1 MKTRKFLL
9 AATAAMTAL
18 LFGLTSCEDKGG
30 LTVSP
35 NYVTIYVGETQNVT
49 ASSGGTALDASSVT
63 WTSNNPEIFSI
74 ENGVI
79 TGLAVG
85 QSTFTATYNDQ
96 SVTGDVI
103 VSEALPEAPIVD
115 PVANGITLVVHIPTG
130 TNCEGAP
137 LWAGNNTD
145 YGGQQMTAIEN
156 ADGWYKIDFADLESM
171 QGKVLAAFK
180 GWESDLGSWETQW
193 IAKSTTIMEETN
205 ATAKFV
211 SDQGQDALNIT
222 STGIVY
228 LNIEKWQ
235 TNPCGLSYEGEFTIT
250 VNLPECTPADAQ
262 IHFVGTPA
270 ALGWDDGQIVEIVTD
285 ETGAKTAT
293 LVVSGKNT
301 DSFKVKL
308 DGAGADAWS
317 RQGVYCNNGE
327 VSAYDNEPLGSTEEE
342 VYTKTFTVEG
352 WGDNGAAIEGCLTDC
367 AVTPAE

>member
-1 MKTRKFLL
+1 M
-9 AATAAMTAL
+9 
-18 LFGLTSCEDKGG
+18 
-30 LTVSP
+30 TVSP
-35 NYVTIYVGETQNVT
+35 NYVSINVGETQNVI
-49 ASSGGTALDASSVT
+49 ASFGGTALDASSVT
-63 WTSNNPEIFSI
+63 WTSNNPAYFSI

-85 QSTFTATYNDQ
+85 QGTFTATYNDQ

-115 PVANGITLVVHIPTG
+115 PVANGITLVVHIPTD
-130 TNCEGAP
+130 TDCNGAP
-137 LWAGNNTD
+137 LWAGDNTD
-145 YGGQQMTAIEN
+145 YGGQQMTAIEG

-171 QGKVLAAFK
+171 KGKVLAAFE
-180 GWESDLGSWETQW
+180 GWESNLGDWDSQWLVAKTTLMEKET
-193 IAKSTTIMEETN
+193 T
-205 ATAKFV
+205 ATANFV
-211 SDQGQDALNIT
+211 ADEGQDALQVE
-222 STGIVY
+222 STGLVY
-228 LNIEKWQ
+228 LNINEWQ
-235 TNPCGLSYEGEFTIT
+235 INPCGLSYEGEFTIT

-308 DGAGADAWS
+308 DGAGEWS
-317 RQGVYCNNGE
+317 RQGVYCNNGA
-327 VSAYDNEPLGSTEEE
+327 VSAYENEPLGSTEEK

-367 AVTPAE
+367 VAAGAE